1 MSNNYFFIFRG
12 FTFDESMPVLI
23 IVCPCSGCQLQI
35 TILHLPFIV
44 ICCHRV
50 KKICINYAF
59 ANGKTA
65 PGRKRYEQVSSGHM
79 LYAPLQTA
87 ENAHLYLF
95 WRGNV
100 EKYKSIPPQGGGDA
114 DLAYCLADLFYFSRA
129 YAARAYVY
137 AHVGAMRSHRLYA
150 LDVRFGYFLRFVVG
164 MTHLITAEF
173 ALAANFTCSCHSA
186 VLHRLKNLG

>member
-1 MSNNYFFIFRG
+1 MVSGYESSSSLSSVHLLLRIARKKMSNNYFFIFRG

-23 IVCPCSGCQLQI
+23 IVYPCSGCQLQI

-100 EKYKSIPPQGGGDA
+100 EKNKNIPTIRRRG
-114 DLAYCLADLFYFSRA
+114 C
-129 YAARAYVY
+129 
-137 AHVGAMRSHRLYA
+137 
-150 LDVRFGYFLRFVVG
+150 
-164 MTHLITAEF
+164 
-173 ALAANFTCSCHSA
+173 
-186 VLHRLKNLG
+186 